1 MCQFISLIL
10 RNRGKVEVYS
20 HILELRK
27 RKLFMADAMSALKH
41 LKSGEFLAYPQG
53 KSCDC
58 GTALG
63 TYHPHFTDK
72 RTSQHEIEALTKP
85 LIKKGWTHSKI
96 SRWLEEREKYIARE
110 ARLEKQRHGH
120 LDEIENPD
128 PDGWVE
134 TISQLLELSNEK
146 YAGILLQ
153 WSPGNKDFEKALSSK
168 RRMLSISDDVGLELY
183 KMDEDVVYEIH
194 S

>member
-10 RNRGKVEVYS
+10 RDRGKAEAYS

-27 RKLFMADAMSALKH
+27 RGLCVADEIPALKH
-41 LKSGEFLAYPQG
+41 LKPGEFLAYPQG

-63 TYHPHFTDK
+63 SYSQHFTDK
-72 RTSQHEIEALTKP
+72 RTSQHEIDSMTKP
-85 LIKKGWTHSKI
+85 LKKKGWTQSKI
-96 SRWLEEREKYIARE
+96 NRWLEEREKYVSRE

-134 TISQLLELSNEK
+134 TISQLLEVSNEK

-168 RRMLSISDDVGLELY
+168 RRKLNISNDVGLELY
-183 KMDEDVVYEIH
+183 KMDEDIVYEIH